1 MPVILSDPVMPAGFE
16 PMTATYNEPL
26 QIGDWLV
33 DPRDDSLTRGSERVK
48 LEPRTMRLLM
58 RLAQTPGTVISQ
70 DELMES
76 VWSGVVVGTASIY
89 QSASQLRKVLGDSD
103 DPPRYIETVA
113 RKGYRLVAPVAAA
126 SVRPAPSGG
135 AVPVEAAPSSR
146 RAPTWPWAVLASISG
161 LFVCAAVWRF
171 APPLD
176 ALPEKASIVVLPFID
191 LTAGRSEQS
200 FCDGLTEE
208 TSSWLAQIPTLRVVA
223 RTSAFGYRDKEDDI
237 RTIGRELQTSH
248 ILRGSLRRSGDTM
261 RITVALIDT
270 KDGENIWSESYNVEA
285 GDVLRVQEE
294 VARSVAGSLELRI
307 TADTER
313 RLAGRRSGNPE
324 AQRLYLIA
332 RSHTSRAEGP
342 SNEQAIALYRQA
354 LEADPSFAL
363 AKIWLAFTISNR
375 RYFTSEPVSALMK
388 EVEPLL
394 ADAARTAPEISDL
407 YVVRGEIANDNRETE
422 AALKDLRHALELE
435 PNSRSAAGGLAYYF
449 LTNAAPRDAVTY
461 YTIAVGI
468 DPRAFMLHAN
478 NCLALAQLAQFD
490 AADAACARAR
500 ALGPESPVP
509 FSNSSALEAARG
521 RMSEAL
527 RWSDAALQR
536 GRDVAVIYGARS
548 TWLLA
553 LGLPE
558 DSGRIYQ
565 RALATAGPSA
575 NHSISLI
582 HGACAAAIERGG
594 ADALHAFLRDSGLL
608 ESSDPEM
615 LFVMANAALMA
626 GDARLANEL
635 IARAE
640 ASPLLELADV
650 ESGWQAM
657 HGTSFLLVRAAA
669 LQAAGNSDGASRA
682 LNELAKLLQK
692 LVDAGVQTRGL
703 YELQAELAAMRG
715 QPDAAMSAL
724 RRAVELGWTDVW
736 LAEHQPYFESLRS
749 RADFREL
756 LAAVSKRNT
765 ATAASLQ
772 ARLLKVAGDVG

>member
-1 MPVILSDPVMPAGFE
+1 MPDILDS
-16 PMTATYNEPL
+16 MTVTYNEPL

-33 DPRDDSLTRGSERVK
+33 DPRDDSLTRGAERVK
-48 LEPRTMRLLM
+48 IEPRTMRLLM
-58 RLAQTPGTVISQ
+58 RLAQSPGTVISQ

-76 VWSGVVVGTASIY
+76 VWSGLVVGTASIY
-89 QSASQLRKVLGDSD
+89 QSASQLRKVLGDGD

-113 RKGYRLVAPVAAA
+113 RKGYRLIAPVA
-126 SVRPAPSGG
+126 P
-135 AVPVEAAPSSR
+135 AAPRPVPQGAGVPAAGSGPER
-146 RAPTWPWAVLASISG
+146 RAPTWPWVVLASISG
-161 LFVCAAVWRF
+161 LFVMAAVWRF

-176 ALPEKASIVVLPFID
+176 SSPERASIVVLPFMD
-191 LTAGRSEQS
+191 LTSGRSEQS

-248 ILRGSLRRSGDTM
+248 VLRGSLRRSGNHM

-270 KDGENIWSESYNVEA
+270 RQGENVWSDSYDVEV

-313 RLAGRRSGNPE
+313 RLAGRRSGSPE

-332 RSHTSRAEGP
+332 KSHTSRFEGP

-354 LEADPSFAL
+354 LEADPTFAL

-375 RYFTSEPVSALMK
+375 RYFTSEPVASLMK
-388 EVEPLL
+388 QVEPLL
-394 ADAARTAPEISDL
+394 ADAARTAPELTDL
-407 YVVRGEIANDNRETE
+407 YVVRGEIANDNRQTE
-422 AALKDLRHALELE
+422 AALKDLQHALELE
-435 PNSRSAAGGLAYYF
+435 PNSRSAAGALAYYH

-468 DPRAFMLHAN
+468 DPRAFLLHAN
-478 NCLALAQLAQFD
+478 NCLALAQLAQFQ
-490 AADAACARAR
+490 AADAACAHAR

-527 RWSDAALQR
+527 RWSDIALQR
-536 GRDVAVIYGARS
+536 GRDIAAIYGERS

-553 LGLPE
+553 LGLPGE
-558 DSGRIYQ
+558 AGLIYES
-565 RALATAGPSA
+565 ALAATGPAA
-575 NHSISLI
+575 NRNLALI
-582 HGACAAAIERGG
+582 HAACAAAIERGG
-594 ADALHAFLRDSGLL
+594 TDALHAFFRDSSL
-608 ESSDPEM
+608 SDSKDPAA
-615 LFVMANAALMA
+615 LFVMANAALMVR
-626 GDARLANEL
+626 DTQLANEL
-635 IARAE
+635 IARAQG
-640 ASPLLELADV
+640 SPLLQLADV

-669 LQAAGNSDGASRA
+669 LQAAGNIQGATHELDA
-682 LNELAKLLQK
+682 LAGLLDR
-692 LVDAGVQTRGL
+692 LVNAGVQTRGL
-703 YELQAELAAMRG
+703 YELQAQLAAMRS
-715 QPDAAMSAL
+715 QPDTAMAAL

-736 LAEHQPYFESLRS
+736 LAEHQPYFDSLRA

-756 LAAVSKRNT
+756 LAAVSARNAT
-765 ATAASLQ
+765 TAASLKS
-772 ARLLKVAGDVG
+772 RLLAVGGEPG